1 MSGYQ
6 QMRRALSNHVLS
18 RPRGVWQRLLYP
30 VLRTAY
36 TQGYE
41 SGYAIGFITADEKA
55 RAEIVREAS
64 EPPSRTC
71 NNCLG
76 TGNDIMARTCPDCDG
91 RGIRW

>member
-18 RPRGVWQRLLYP
+18 RPRGLWQRLIYP

-55 RAEIVREAS
+55 RAEIESSAEV
-64 EPPSRTC
+64 PSREC
-71 NNCLG
+71 SNCLG
-76 TGNDIMARTCPDCDG
+76 SGTDIMACTCPDCDG
-91 RGIRW
+91 RGIRL